1 MVRRSKGPPPI
12 VYILIG
18 LVIVGGGYWFFSRQ
32 RDTGTES
39 ATSSGSAPDAAV
51 SEESRI
57 SAGEHILIST
67 DALGIENPAFGTAK
81 QQGTQA
87 LANGEFEQAV
97 QAFRSARQLYRND
110 PETLVYLNNAE
121 IGDDSAHQVAVLVP
135 IDVNTAPFS
144 LEMLRGFAQA
154 QHEVN
159 QRGGINGEPLKL
171 IIADDNDDPN
181 IARQLVSELAGNS
194 DILAAMGHWSSQ
206 VTLAVAPIYTDKQL
220 VLMNPVSTSPKIS
233 GISDYVFRIIPNNAI
248 VGRTMADYLL
258 NQAAITNTIVAYD
271 PTSQYSQSLKTE
283 FVSAVSARG
292 GQVVG
297 EWDLSTSGFRPQRLI
312 QEALDQAAGALTLIP
327 SPDTVDRALQLVTV
341 NQRRLQVVGDIG
353 NLYGLKTLEVA
364 GQNAVGMVLPIPW
377 HIQSDPN
384 APFVQTSRQLWGAD
398 VNWATA
404 MAYDASQALIE
415 AIAQAPSRAGIQQ
428 TLASDT
434 FEAEGVQGP
443 IRFTP
448 AGDRRG
454 GLQLVE
460 VQPAN
465 PSRSGTGYDFVPIS
479 P

>member
-32 RDTGTES
+32 GDTGTES

-110 PETLVYLNNAE
+110 PETLIYLNNAE

-258 NQAAITNTIVAYD
+258 NQWPMIPPVNTA
-271 PTSQYSQSLKTE
+271 SL
-283 FVSAVSARG
+283 
-292 GQVVG
+292 
-297 EWDLSTSGFRPQRLI
+297 
-312 QEALDQAAGALTLIP
+312 
-327 SPDTVDRALQLVTV
+327 
-341 NQRRLQVVGDIG
+341 
-353 NLYGLKTLEVA
+353 
-364 GQNAVGMVLPIPW
+364 
-377 HIQSDPN
+377 
-384 APFVQTSRQLWGAD
+384 
-398 VNWATA
+398 
-404 MAYDASQALIE
+404 
-415 AIAQAPSRAGIQQ
+415 
-428 TLASDT
+428 
-434 FEAEGVQGP
+434 
-443 IRFTP
+443 
-448 AGDRRG
+448 
-454 GLQLVE
+454 
-460 VQPAN
+460 
-465 PSRSGTGYDFVPIS
+465 
-479 P
+479 